1 MAQVTIGGLSTA
13 TGVKIETI
21 RYYERA
27 GLISPPLR
35 TGGNYRSYAPED
47 VVRLRF
53 IKRTRDLGFR
63 LEEVRAL
70 LDISVQQDRDCCEID
85 ALATEHL
92 AEVDRKIADLT
103 SLRQQLSSMIASCR
117 GGTVADCQILEAFQH
132 E

>member
-1 MAQVTIGGLSTA
+1 MSQVTIGRLSTE

-35 TGGNYRSYAPED
+35 TSGNYRSYGPKD
-47 VVRLRF
+47 VARLRF
-53 IKRTRDLGFR
+53 IKRTRDLGFS

-85 ALATEHL
+85 ALASEHL

-132 E
+132 

>member
-1 MAQVTIGGLSTA
+1 MTQVMIGGLSTA

-35 TGGNYRSYAPED
+35 TGGNYRSYGRED
-47 VVRLRF
+47 IARLRF
-53 IKRTRDLGFR
+53 IKRTRDLGFS

>member
-47 VVRLRF
+47 VARLRF

-103 SLRQQLSSMIASCR
+103 SLRQKLSSMIASCR
-117 GGTVADCQILEAFQH
+117 GGTVGDCQILEAFQH